1 MKKVKITFAEGC
13 FDELAEELTQDEIDA
28 IVGEIEDMVESGELF
43 EHSFELSD
51 EEKIEILQQLNSIQ
65 KNTRQ

>member
-43 EHSFELSD
+43 EHSFELTD